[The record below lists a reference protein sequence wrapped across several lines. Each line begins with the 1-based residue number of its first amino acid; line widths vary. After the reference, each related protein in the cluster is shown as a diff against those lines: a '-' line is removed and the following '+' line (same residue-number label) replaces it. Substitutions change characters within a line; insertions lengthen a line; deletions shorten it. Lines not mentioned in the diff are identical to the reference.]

1 MLNRS
6 ANQAWRR
13 LTVTA
18 VYLIPEELGPKH
30 PSEAFTIMSSSGMDD
45 GTGGGVAPP
54 SGSYVE
60 TLQAPSSGGED
71 SQVVG
76 PEGSETPATIA
87 DASAASH
94 SVDGL
99 GTSSSEDAGTSSYDG
114 DQNVLDEPV
123 SATPERNQPPA
134 NMTDDELR
142 SQLRAVFDEFDA
154 DHSGAVSIQEMSAM
168 IAAMKLDVTDEKLA
182 EMMRETDADGS
193 GEIDFEEFFL
203 VLKKQSAGGDPNGL
217 GSIFSMKASSM
228 FSWFQDTLTPFKG
241 ALDAMAAAS
250 PLKLFGTEERDAK
263 ERAEAE
269 AMAAM
274 AKERALAVKK
284 DLSSSMEQAVM
295 PLAKPPPR
303 KAATP
308 KRSDLPD
315 YKKPSCLIGYSAESS
330 GFESQ
335 DAAQQFFR
343 APRVVSAAAHVSPA
357 SRGSSPPAR
366 QPFATVSRL
375 GSMTRAGNITP
386 PVNMRGALGPVQV

>member
-142 SQLRAVFDEFDA
+142 DLFAN
-154 DHSGAVSIQEMSAM
+154 GN
-168 IAAMKLDVTDEKLA
+168 
-182 EMMRETDADGS
+182 
-193 GEIDFEEFFL
+193 
-203 VLKKQSAGGDPNGL
+203 PN
-217 GSIFSMKASSM
+217 
-228 FSWFQDTLTPFKG
+228 
-241 ALDAMAAAS
+241 
-250 PLKLFGTEERDAK
+250 
-263 ERAEAE
+263 
-269 AMAAM
+269 
-274 AKERALAVKK
+274 
-284 DLSSSMEQAVM
+284 
-295 PLAKPPPR
+295 
-303 KAATP
+303 
-308 KRSDLPD
+308 
-315 YKKPSCLIGYSAESS
+315 IG
-330 GFESQ
+330 
-335 DAAQQFFR
+335 
-343 APRVVSAAAHVSPA
+343 
-357 SRGSSPPAR
+357 
-366 QPFATVSRL
+366 
-375 GSMTRAGNITP
+375 MP
-386 PVNMRGALGPVQV
+386 PVNLTDSEFLDVVAYLRVTYGGGQ